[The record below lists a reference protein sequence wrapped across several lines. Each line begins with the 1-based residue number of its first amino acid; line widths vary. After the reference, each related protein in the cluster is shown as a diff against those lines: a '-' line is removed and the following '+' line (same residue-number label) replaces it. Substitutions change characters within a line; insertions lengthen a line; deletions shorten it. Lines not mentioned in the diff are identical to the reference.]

1 MDIEKVLEN
10 HKLRVTK
17 PRLGIFD
24 TLRSAA
30 RPLSEVEIATAT
42 PTVDPVTVYRTIELF
57 LKLEVVVGVA
67 HGWKQRYELAS
78 PFRPHHHHILCTN
91 CGQVEEITSEKL
103 EQFIRRLGG
112 EYGFRVTGHTFEITG
127 LCQQCC

>member
-17 PRLGIFD
+17 PRLAIFD
-24 TLRSAA
+24 TLRKAT

-57 LKLEVVVGVA
+57 LKLEVTVGVA

-91 CGQVEEITSEKL
+91 CGQVEEISSEKL
-103 EQFIRRLGG
+103 EQFIRHLAG
-112 EYGFRVTGHTFEITG
+112 ERGFKVTGHTFEITG
-127 LCQQCC
+127 LCENCS